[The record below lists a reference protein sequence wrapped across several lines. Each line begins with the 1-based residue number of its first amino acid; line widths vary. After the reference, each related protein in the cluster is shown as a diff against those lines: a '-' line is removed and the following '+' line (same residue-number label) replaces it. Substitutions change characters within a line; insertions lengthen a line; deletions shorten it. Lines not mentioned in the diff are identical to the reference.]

1 MSKAPGLIR
10 KMSSLMRFGAHG
22 DKKKGRNEIIVTG
35 VDLRLDY
42 NIDRQRC

>member
-10 KMSSLMRFGAHG
+10 KMSSLMRFGAPG
-22 DKKKGRNEIIVTG
+22 EKKGRNEIIVTG